1 VSVEIPP
8 NILKNILDNSRKR
21 KADGSI
27 DCRQCKVHASAHSR
41 CCDTAEMPPGEDLGD
56 VEGDRQ
62 VKLEEYCT
70 WGLAQVKSDR
80 WREALQT
87 GNRFALNQFLD
98 LNSILQHPSKLISFQ
113 ILIKDWGSWGLNQG
127 KSCWLIW
134 LAWRRIKLTI
144 GAAHRQ
150 ENTWSSEWGSSVVT
164 AEQEVTCNWFQ
175 NDYPFY
181 SDLKPVLIDTQ
192 MAPIATENPLK
203 PLYSCACTA
212 ESPLLALGTESQHLP
227 NSNCNAFWCQPAF
240 LPRLL
245 WSHSV

>member
-1 VSVEIPP
+1 MKEGDVDVSVEIPP

-27 DCRQCKVHASAHSR
+27 DYRQCKVHASAHSR
-41 CCDTAEMPPGEDLGD
+41 CCDTAEMPPREDLGD

-113 ILIKDWGSWGLNQG
+113 ILIKD
-127 KSCWLIW
+127 I
-134 LAWRRIKLTI
+134 
-144 GAAHRQ
+144 
-150 ENTWSSEWGSSVVT
+150 E
-164 AEQEVTCNWFQ
+164 
-175 NDYPFY
+175 
-181 SDLKPVLIDTQ
+181 
-192 MAPIATENPLK
+192 
-203 PLYSCACTA
+203 
-212 ESPLLALGTESQHLP
+212 ALEG
-227 NSNCNAFWCQPAF
+227 
-240 LPRLL
+240 
-245 WSHSV
+245 